1 MVSTRKDG
9 DFHGRAV
16 SFREGSALLW
26 RSLNAAPV
34 FHMKNDPVSGVL
46 KANLFVRLLHLKD
59 CTGAEIGLC
68 ASSACKVL
76 L

>member
-1 MVSTRKDG
+1 MAQGFVG
-9 DFHGRAV
+9 
-16 SFREGSALLW
+16 LILW

-46 KANLFVRLLHLKD
+46 KANLFVRLLHLKG